1 MSELLPEIPFA
12 RIRGW
17 MFDLDGTLMD
27 TDDQSVESLT
37 HRLRF
42 LGEGRARRLARRA
55 VMFSETPMN
64 DVYTVLDM
72 LGIDPLA
79 VAVQRLLLGGKPYDF
94 RLMEGVRPLLVALA
108 ARTPLAVVTTRSA
121 AEAQAFLTQ
130 HALGD
135 LFQVVVTCESTRRL
149 KPHPEPVR
157 FAASALD
164 LPPEACVMVGDTT
177 VDVLSARRAGA
188 WSVGVLCGFGE
199 EDELRRAGAHLLLR
213 STAELIERI

>member
-12 RIRGW
+12 EIRGW

-27 TDDQSVESLT
+27 TDDQSVETLT

-42 LGEGRARRLARRA
+42 LGEARARRLARHA
-55 VMFSETPMN
+55 VMFGETPMN
-64 DVYTVLDM
+64 SVYTVMDM

-79 VAVQRLLLGGKPYDF
+79 VAVQRLLRGSAPYDF
-94 RLMEGVRPLLVALA
+94 RLMEGVRPLIETLA
-108 ARTPLAVVTTRSA
+108 ARVPLAVVTTRSTA
-121 AEAQAFLTQ
+121 AAQAFLTQ
-130 HALGD
+130 HALGE
-135 LFQVVVTCESTRRL
+135 LFRVVVTCESTRRV

-157 FAASALD
+157 FAAAALD

-188 WSVGVLCGFGE
+188 WAVGVLCGFGE
-199 EDELRRAGAHLLLR
+199 EDELHRVGAHLVLR
-213 STAELIERI
+213 STAELIEKI